1 MDFGDALAEGSSHRS
16 EDSSTSTRELHSQHI
31 HDLQL
36 EVNSL
41 RLQVQALRSDLQ
53 NLQTL
58 EESLAR
64 AWVNQTGHHQR
75 LSWIERLIQDL
86 RNACRA
92 FLEPREHLGGP
103 AGSSGAA
110 ASQDQTASFLQSP
123 DTFFS
128 KLAKAEEDF
137 PALDARAVLIRNFS
151 WNETLKDNRAS
162 VILLPWERGP
172 FAWVFGHPSKRPRIP
187 MPYDHEPVRQSGAPS
202 AVPALK
208 QVPDFAKKRLQIVA
222 MMKTS
227 DSARWE
233 ALRKFRVLVMLEP
246 GVTELGCILLAEAS
260 LLKEDQQIA
269 RTFGDV
275 FSGKATS
282 TLVKRASALWSF
294 AKWTLDSGY
303 GNPFTAGERILYL
316 YLQELEANARP
327 TSGSSFLQAWN
338 FAAGTLQFKDQA
350 ALRAVSSRVKG
361 LALKMYQGKRRL
373 QQAIPLTVKQVKA
386 LEYVVIHAPYCH
398 WKVIA
403 GHLLFCLGASA
414 RFGDSLWLGSLNV
427 SSHQGLCLV
436 EAESSHWKTAPV
448 ASRKSQLLPMCSLG
462 KFFADSNWADLWM
475 KAREDSSLGLHPAL
489 PAWSESANCW
499 LDRPMSTGEA
509 CCYLKEFLTAA
520 GQKIDGIGTH
530 SLKCTVLSWA
540 AKSTTVPLSDRR
552 LLGHHVDPAVM
563 SPLTYARDEL
573 TRLMKVVHDLIV
585 LIRKGALKPDESR
598 VWRLAQLIKNSDGSE
613 ALLERKEA
621 SGLTLGRT
629 MTAAELDA
637 AKDCKMHVHS
647 RGEVVELQL
656 YLYLYRVAVD
666 QLKLGCCFRWDVDL
680 RMGAMNSTLDSAAAF
695 HARALEIGLTAE
707 FLKLLEDGGVTTMG
721 TLAFISPFQVGHSD
735 EKPLIDALKT
745 VVKRDLTQK
754 ELFVTRRLWYEAS
767 TTAMGELKQKV
778 ERNDSAEPI
787 RLAVAERT
795 TRIEE
800 QRKRLNG
807 VHFSSDSEPSY
818 RVTDL
823 VFQQGT
829 DQQLIW
835 LPWEKYTSRAQE
847 IVSSKSDLSIS
858 FDNGGNLRLNKKFQ
872 DAQCSLTGELQVR
885 QALQRRSLCYDLA
898 QLCSYSVMEAYHE
911 EMFSLLSRP
920 PVPGRMCITMGQVKE
935 ADKVLFLKIAE
946 ETRGALSV
954 RPDGSKPMELQLLA
968 LKAHPQVQFCVIPG
982 RRLIAFDLTALASDA
997 ASRVR
1002 GILCEFVNAEAHPE
1016 FMYSTIAIF
1025 EELPVGRHREA
1036 RFAAIHLT
1044 SCEHD
1049 VCQWS
1054 GHRTVLVAFSTRGV
1068 GDLPAKERS
1077 FLCSLGFRLP
1087 VPGFT
1092 NMHLQSDF
1100 DWEPDPDAA
1109 QSAAAAAQQVP
1120 SIVGILPP
1128 PPQLPLPSPSPRN
1141 PSEPSVSPAPCD
1153 AQSLDASTAGATPAF
1168 PPAPPASAASRGQPT
1183 PLFVEVFAGCARLSS
1198 TFAAAG
1204 FQVLAVDGP
1213 RNKHSPLHQV
1223 WTLDLTIR
1231 HCQDALVKRLL
1242 CSPVFLV
1249 HIALPCGT
1257 GSRAR
1262 ERALP
1267 AHLLA
1272 AGAPQPQPLRS
1283 SQHVLGLPDL
1293 CPSDQ
1298 ARVTSANLLSEFTI
1312 RLLALC
1318 HERGWHV
1325 SIENPVRSW
1334 MWSVLAH
1341 FTRQLKSPALAS
1353 FFNDLHTVDYAQCM
1367 LGGARDKVSRLL
1379 TSMQALCPL
1388 ACECDKKHAHLPF
1401 AVARA
1406 AGRWTFATASEAEYP
1421 PQLCDAFCRLASNS
1435 LPSCPTPL
1443 PRPTVRQSRR
1453 APQLIPEFKEFRDS
1467 RPTQGEFRELVRD
1480 GGSDGSC
1487 STFGIFHTKQEF
1499 THKALKLDHP
1509 FDDAAAID
1517 DSTRRNI
1524 FDLLTKGL
1532 SSVAQKRINAIK
1544 KVNQMAKELS
1554 VEEARFQ
1561 TSLPQHAQEVLKGKR
1576 ILLWRKL
1583 LQETGFPDVSVS
1595 ELMEGVDLVGKP
1607 TKSPLFE
1614 WKEVPA
1620 TSSVQDLLDSSVWR
1634 NHALQKSPDVGDS
1647 GDLTSKLWE
1656 CTMQEVDKGFL
1667 KGPFQSE
1674 EQVRAALGEEAV
1686 CCTRRFLVVQGSAE
1700 NPKFRPIDDFR
1711 ESGINAAFHSLDRLR
1726 LHDVDFFITL
1736 CRFICT
1742 AVDEKGVVV
1751 VFLRN
1756 GEQLRGKLSPD
1767 FGRDC
1772 AWVGRCLDLEKAY
1785 KQVPLASQSLRLAV
1799 LLVREPL
1806 TNAFRFFVSNSLPFG
1821 ACAAVYSFNRI
1832 SRSLLH
1838 LATTLCGVIGGVF
1851 YDDFPLIEPALT
1863 ARLCSVSIE
1872 ALLDTLGWRYSR
1884 DSDKDKPFASQFNLL
1899 GVQLSL
1905 DSLHLGSIALENKPS
1920 RVAKLLLVAQQ
1931 MCASGELSRAEAMSL
1946 QGQLNFMVGFAS
1958 GRSLK
1963 LVCRALS
1970 NLVYSNRAWTRD
1982 EIRQLGGYLECCL
1995 EALVPKSMCLK
2006 GGSRPLVIFTD
2017 AAYEQGV
2024 ATWGLVVLDPDSGR
2038 REVAGGQIPS
2048 SLIDLWHQDTED
2060 QIIAQAEAFAMVI
2073 ARDYAATFAKGR
2085 RAFFFVDNESAR
2097 YCMIRGSSPVRAL
2110 LALAH
2115 AFYASECRDQLITWI
2130 ERVPSASNVAD
2141 LPSRGECA
2149 AAARMVGGRV
2159 INIDSIVKIAAQR
2172 CSDTSALPWSL
2183 LACHFKGPVP
2193 AFHFS

>member
-1 MDFGDALAEGSSHRS
+1 
-16 EDSSTSTRELHSQHI
+16 
-31 HDLQL
+31 
-36 EVNSL
+36 
-41 RLQVQALRSDLQ
+41 
-53 NLQTL
+53 
-58 EESLAR
+58 
-64 AWVNQTGHHQR
+64 
-75 LSWIERLIQDL
+75 
-86 RNACRA
+86 
-92 FLEPREHLGGP
+92 
-103 AGSSGAA
+103 
-110 ASQDQTASFLQSP
+110 
-123 DTFFS
+123 
-128 KLAKAEEDF
+128 
-137 PALDARAVLIRNFS
+137 
-151 WNETLKDNRAS
+151 
-162 VILLPWERGP
+162 
-172 FAWVFGHPSKRPRIP
+172 
-187 MPYDHEPVRQSGAPS
+187 
-202 AVPALK
+202 
-208 QVPDFAKKRLQIVA
+208 
-222 MMKTS
+222 
-227 DSARWE
+227 
-233 ALRKFRVLVMLEP
+233 
-246 GVTELGCILLAEAS
+246 
-260 LLKEDQQIA
+260 
-269 RTFGDV
+269 
-275 FSGKATS
+275 
-282 TLVKRASALWSF
+282 
-294 AKWTLDSGY
+294 
-303 GNPFTAGERILYL
+303 
-316 YLQELEANARP
+316 
-327 TSGSSFLQAWN
+327 
-338 FAAGTLQFKDQA
+338 
-350 ALRAVSSRVKG
+350 
-361 LALKMYQGKRRL
+361 
-373 QQAIPLTVKQVKA
+373 
-386 LEYVVIHAPYCH
+386 
-398 WKVIA
+398 
-403 GHLLFCLGASA
+403 
-414 RFGDSLWLGSLNV
+414 
-427 SSHQGLCLV
+427 
-436 EAESSHWKTAPV
+436 
-448 ASRKSQLLPMCSLG
+448 
-462 KFFADSNWADLWM
+462 
-475 KAREDSSLGLHPAL
+475 
-489 PAWSESANCW
+489 
-499 LDRPMSTGEA
+499 
-509 CCYLKEFLTAA
+509 
-520 GQKIDGIGTH
+520 
-530 SLKCTVLSWA
+530 
-540 AKSTTVPLSDRR
+540 
-552 LLGHHVDPAVM
+552 
-563 SPLTYARDEL
+563 
-573 TRLMKVVHDLIV
+573 
-585 LIRKGALKPDESR
+585 
-598 VWRLAQLIKNSDGSE
+598 
-613 ALLERKEA
+613 
-621 SGLTLGRT
+621 
-629 MTAAELDA
+629 
-637 AKDCKMHVHS
+637 
-647 RGEVVELQL
+647 
-656 YLYLYRVAVD
+656 
-666 QLKLGCCFRWDVDL
+666 
-680 RMGAMNSTLDSAAAF
+680 
-695 HARALEIGLTAE
+695 
-707 FLKLLEDGGVTTMG
+707 MG

-735 EKPLIDALKT
+735 EKPLIDALQT

-898 QLCSYSVMEAYHE
+898 QLCSYSVMEAYHQ

-982 RRLIAFDLTALASDA
+982 AAPSATPYRVEPYETWVPGGKGRGKKGKTGKGKDGNGKTGGKQNQGSEVPPPPAAYVLPDGCSSKDSEGVPICFPYNKDGCKFAKDGKSCRRGRHICWKCFKPHSYTACTKGGDPLPE
-997 ASRVR
+997 
-1002 GILCEFVNAEAHPE
+1002 GKQAHPE

-1025 EELPVGRHREA
+1025 EELPVGRHRVMRA
-1036 RFAAIHLT
+1036 RRV
-1044 SCEHD
+1044 SVE
-1049 VCQWS
+1049 

-1068 GDLPAKERS
+1068 GDLPAKDRS
-1077 FLCSLGFRLP
+1077 FLCNLGFRLP

-1100 DWEPDPDAA
+1100 DWEPDPAPT
-1109 QSAAAAAQQVP
+1109 QSAATAAAQQVP

-1168 PPAPPASAASRGQPT
+1168 PPAPPASAASRSQPT

-1213 RNKHSPLHQV
+1213 HNKHSPLHQV

-1262 ERALP
+1262 ERPLP

-1388 ACECDKKHAHLPF
+1388 ACECDKKHTHLPF

-1607 TKSPLFE
+1607 TKSSLFE

-1736 CRFICT
+1736 CRFICN

-1982 EIRQLGGYLECCL
+1982 EVKQLGGYLECCL